1 MFNKTMFCFLVFGLL
16 GGCSNPFSSKE
27 KSHLFGVWGAQ
38 NVTAPINRI
47 SFLDKGRYFENKVQ
61 VGVYTVLRSEGG
73 ASGAENL
80 VFTTHTIRVDYL
92 SGEQIVITVR
102 TLSHTA
108 TEMRLAY
115 ISGRGGPPPGDYY
128 KLHTGEGL

>member
-38 NVTAPINRI
+38 NVTAPIKRI
-47 SFLDKGRYFENKVQ
+47 SFLDKGRYFENDVQ

-73 ASGAENL
+73 GQ
-80 VFTTHTIRVDYL
+80 VVQR
-92 SGEQIVITVR
+92 
-102 TLSHTA
+102 
-108 TEMRLAY
+108 
-115 ISGRGGPPPGDYY
+115 ISFLQRIPFA
-128 KLHTGEGL
+128 